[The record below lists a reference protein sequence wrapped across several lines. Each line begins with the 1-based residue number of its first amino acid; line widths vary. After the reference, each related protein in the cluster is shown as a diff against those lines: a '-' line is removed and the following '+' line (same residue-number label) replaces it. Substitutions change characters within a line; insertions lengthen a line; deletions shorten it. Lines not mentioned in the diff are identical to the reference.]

1 MKAPKQCCGMCAS
14 GKRCSITSRSNLKD
28 KFGNIVARTLQS
40 SDYCLFHLEF
50 FRPVLLENNARV
62 FYLDFETSGL
72 SVSTDN
78 IVEIGLLESAG
89 ARFQTVVCPPV
100 FVETPPPVHGISDQE
115 LREGPSFAE
124 AFSRMC
130 DFIENLLDM
139 AVDEGGQRMVD
150 RRPVALIAAHNGKHF
165 DYPFLLSE
173 VFKLNIDI
181 SILTT
186 WLYCD
191 TLDIAR
197 HCSVECCKLQCL
209 FSSCASSTGSLHA
222 HRALDDCV
230 ALQAVVTTL
239 AERHGVT
246 PLALL
251 RHFALELDHKVM
263 ILHLS
268 ARCG

>member
-1 MKAPKQCCGMCAS
+1 MKAPKQCCGMCVS

-28 KFGNIVARTLQS
+28 KFGNVVATTLQS
-40 SDYCLFHLEF
+40 SDYCLFHLEL

-72 SVSTDN
+72 SVSADN

-150 RRPVALIAAHNGKHF
+150 PRPVALIAAHNGKKF

-173 VFKLNIDI
+173 VYKRNIDI

-209 FSSCASSTGSLHA
+209 FASCASSAGLHA
-222 HRALDDCV
+222 HRALEDCV

-251 RHFALELDHKVM
+251 RRFAMELDPEAV
-263 ILHLS
+263 ILHIAAL
-268 ARCG
+268 CG